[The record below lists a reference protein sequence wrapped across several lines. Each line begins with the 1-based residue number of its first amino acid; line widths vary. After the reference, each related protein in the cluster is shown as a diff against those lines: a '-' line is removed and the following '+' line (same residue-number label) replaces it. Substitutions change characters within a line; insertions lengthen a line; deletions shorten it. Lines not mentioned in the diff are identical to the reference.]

1 MATRTKSGEECR
13 LKNQREPNKRR
24 GIVPLQRFH
33 RGVAPKR
40 KRLASFAIQVNTK
53 RRCRAHIGKPFGS
66 RSDASAFSTGH
77 LE

>member
-1 MATRTKSGEECR
+1 
-13 LKNQREPNKRR
+13 
-24 GIVPLQRFH
+24 
-33 RGVAPKR
+33 
-40 KRLASFAIQVNTK
+40 VNTK